1 MDIIDDLVMEAK
13 KSYEDALRLLNRG
26 DYYDSAEKAW
36 RAIEYLRKAVLVAA
50 KIPYEKAKT
59 VSIGLPLF
67 SDLLR
72 GLGEKRALDLYDK
85 LAYKLH
91 VMGFYEEITQ
101 PDEIEELI
109 MIDVKELME
118 ALERLLETAK
128 RLDLRRALEKLMEI
142 QRMRREIA
150 KYNAKIVEM
159 RSKYKDTLHTAL
171 KALT

>member
-1 MDIIDDLVMEAK
+1 V
-13 KSYEDALRLLNRG
+13 
-26 DYYDSAEKAW
+26 
-36 RAIEYLRKAVLVAA
+36 
-50 KIPYEKAKT
+50 
-59 VSIGLPLF
+59 
-67 SDLLR
+67 
-72 GLGEKRALDLYDK
+72 LDLYDK

-128 RLDLRRALEKLMEI
+128 RLDLRGALEKLMEI